1 MTHSHTLTNDSQK
14 RNILKHERTIT
25 YKHDL
30 NDTNIDNN
38 RHTIIYT
45 LTYTMILKRTNQKT
59 YKKNKND

>member
-14 RNILKHERTIT
+14 RNILKHESTIT

-59 YKKNKND
+59 YRRKK

>member
-1 MTHSHTLTNDSQK
+1 MTYSHTLTNDSQK
-14 RNILKHERTIT
+14 RNILKHESTIT

-45 LTYTMILKRTNQKT
+45 LTYTMILKQTN
-59 YKKNKND
+59 

>member
-14 RNILKHERTIT
+14 RNILKHESTIT

-38 RHTIIYT
+38 NYTMIYT
-45 LTYTMILKRTNQKT
+45 LTYTMILERTNQKT
-59 YKKNKND
+59 YKIK